1 MANLNNSTHNSD
13 WIFSLNNFKIIQSS
27 EFVRF
32 YDCNKMQYLDLT
44 TQQRIKKDELL
55 TCIVYKDKFIK
66 TKDGDYFII
75 NNSLKKGIYME
86 LFNFLRN
93 EIIKYPSSEFIKII
107 LTLPNWQNYS

>member
-1 MANLNNSTHNSD
+1 
-13 WIFSLNNFKIIQSS
+13 
-27 EFVRF
+27 
-32 YDCNKMQYLDLT
+32 MQYLDLT

-66 TKDGDYFII
+66 TKDGDYFVI

-93 EIIKYPSSEFIKII
+93 EITKYPSSEFINIL